1 MKSGKKI
8 SILVADDHAVVRA
21 GLAMII
27 GCEDD
32 MTVVGEARNGNEAI
46 EIANR
51 LHPDVVIMDL
61 FMPEKDGIEATKAIC
76 SASPTTRILILTSF
90 ATSSELANA
99 VANGASGVLM
109 KDGPNEE
116 LVAAI
121 RAVHRGEKHFR
132 GEVAKLI
139 SVKDVLQPLTERQ
152 IEILQSCMNGFN
164 TADIARQFGISRN
177 GVKKHFESIFAK
189 LGAST
194 RAEAVAIAIHN
205 HLLKT

>member
-1 MKSGKKI
+1 
-8 SILVADDHAVVRA
+8 
-21 GLAMII
+21 MII

-32 MTVVGEARNGNEAI
+32 MTVIGEARNGNEAI

-51 LHPDVVIMDL
+51 LHPNVVIMDL
-61 FMPEKDGIEATKAIC
+61 FMPEKDGAEATKAIC